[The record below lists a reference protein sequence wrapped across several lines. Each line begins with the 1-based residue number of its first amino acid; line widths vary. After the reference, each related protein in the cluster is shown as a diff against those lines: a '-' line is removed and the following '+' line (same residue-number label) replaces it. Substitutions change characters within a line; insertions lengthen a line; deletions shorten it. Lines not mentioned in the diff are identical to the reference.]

1 MKRIYRILLILHI
14 VVGIGA
20 LFGGMLAILNPGGL
34 EEMELSTEILR
45 YSPFNTFLI
54 PGLILFIVIGLG
66 NLSGAATM
74 LLKSKHQG
82 YISSVFSWALVIW
95 IAVQCIM
102 LREIVFLHI
111 LFFVIGLVQAALSA
125 YILLKQRLFPAD
137 IVFKIIPDLEER
149 F

>member
-125 YILLKQRLFPAD
+125 YILLKQRLFPAG